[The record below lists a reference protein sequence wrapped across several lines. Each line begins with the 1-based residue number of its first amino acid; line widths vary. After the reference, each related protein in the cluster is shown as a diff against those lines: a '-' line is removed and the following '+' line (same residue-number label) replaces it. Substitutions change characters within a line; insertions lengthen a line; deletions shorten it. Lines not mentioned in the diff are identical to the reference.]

1 MYYNQLNVF
10 LIQTPIP
17 KVLFLFQD
25 PTYHITLHLVFE
37 QFQAPQIFFVL
48 MLTILVALDG
58 YFVKNPSIGF
68 ILYFTYNQTRVVGFW
83 EQDHRVKCHFCPI
96 VLRGAYIINMIQ
108 QLLRLFLSG
117 FSLPSS
123 SILYSL
129 EGCHCAFSFDIL
141 SITVQFSKYF
151 RMLQAHFV
159 YLMPHWL
166 TFHVAACF
174 IIDLLIN
181 RFIEYSFLK
190 LLCNLCSH
198 LFSPSPSSNTSLFS
212 VTKKSSE
219 FSKKNF

>member
-1 MYYNQLNVF
+1 M
-10 LIQTPIP
+10 
-17 KVLFLFQD
+17 
-25 PTYHITLHLVFE
+25 
-37 QFQAPQIFFVL
+37 
-48 MLTILVALDG
+48 
-58 YFVKNPSIGF
+58 
-68 ILYFTYNQTRVVGFW
+68 
-83 EQDHRVKCHFCPI
+83 
-96 VLRGAYIINMIQ
+96 
-108 QLLRLFLSG
+108 SG
-117 FSLPSS
+117 FSLHSS

-129 EGCHCAFSFDIL
+129 EGCHWAFPFDIL

-174 IIDLLIN
+174 TIDLLIN

-219 FSKKNF
+219 FSKKIFWIICHIFFQCLISLGVIFFHPCVGCIINSLLLPVGLQWIWIHLIFTLSPHSSIGGQ